1 MMTSCFW
8 ETRSMGEVFAHLV
21 EKYRVLPLYDPERA
35 RLARIIKN
43 LDAEAAWRVGKSR
56 LRATLRLPD

>member
-1 MMTSCFW
+1 
-8 ETRSMGEVFAHLV
+8 MGEVFAHLV

-56 LRATLRLPD
+56 LRATLLLPD